1 MYGGNPILPRP
12 HQLDELPSPRLLQTH
27 IPYASLPKSIK
38 SSSCKILYIARNPL
52 DNFVSNWHWHN
63 NITKNR
69 TGDEG
74 FVPSCIQDFFDDF
87 CEGRFPFGPYFEH
100 VIGFWKLSLEQPNKV
115 LFLKYEDMK
124 GNNSLFHLKSLAKFL
139 GLPFSSRE
147 ENDGVINDIIELC
160 GINNLKELSVNKV
173 GFMNKFVEKN
183 FFRRG
188 EVGDW
193 TNHFSPTMVDKISSL
208 MKQKLE
214 NTGLSFELLP
224 P

>member
-1 MYGGNPILPRP
+1 M
-12 HQLDELPSPRLLQTH
+12 
-27 IPYASLPKSIK
+27 
-38 SSSCKILYIARNPL
+38 
-52 DNFVSNWHWHN
+52 
-63 NITKNR
+63 
-69 TGDEG
+69 
-74 FVPSCIQDFFDDF
+74 
-87 CEGRFPFGPYFEH
+87 
-100 VIGFWKLSLEQPNKV
+100 
-115 LFLKYEDMK
+115 LFLKYEDLK

-139 GLPFSSRE
+139 GLSFSSRE

-173 GFMNKFVEKN
+173 GFMNKFVEKKN

-193 TNHFSPTMVDKISSL
+193 TNHFSPPMVDKINSL